1 MAEGNGAER
10 ITLSRETLRAELAGL
25 ELRLVDRL
33 TNALEL
39 KADNAIVAE
48 MAKQIASLE
57 NSRSAREHLA
67 NDMLEL
73 ERRVSGLEK
82 FRYAWPSLALLG
94 VVAMFLTV
102 AYYFIGGHP

>member
-1 MAEGNGAER
+1 MSEGSDR
-10 ITLSRETLRAELAGL
+10 ISLSRETLRAELSQL

-39 KADNAIVAE
+39 KADNATVDE
-48 MAKQIASLE
+48 MKKQLASLE
-57 NSRSAREHLA
+57 KSRSAREHLA
-67 NDMLEL
+67 TDVQDL
-73 ERRVSGLEK
+73 ERRIAALEK

-102 AYYFIGGHP
+102 AYYFIGNHP

>member
-1 MAEGNGAER
+1 MSEGSDR
-10 ITLSRETLRAELAGL
+10 ISLSRETLRAELSQL

-39 KADNAIVAE
+39 KADNSTVAE
-48 MAKQIASLE
+48 MQKQIASLE

-67 NDMLEL
+67 HDMMDL
-73 ERRVSGLEK
+73 ERRVGGLEK

-94 VVAMFLTV
+94 VIAMFLTV
-102 AYYFIGGHP
+102 AYYFVGGHP